1 MNGKLEYRRKSYTR
15 KLLKKNARLYL
26 KKGTPD
32 LLLEKYFI
40 PQNSKEGALS
50 SAKTPLI
57 PQRETFY

>member
-1 MNGKLEYRRKSYTR
+1 MGNWNIEEKAIQESYS
-15 KLLKKNARLYL
+15 KKKNARLYL

-32 LLLEKYFI
+32 LLMEKYFI